1 MFAKGD
7 RRGPGGK
14 RDSVNDRGGDK
25 DSVRGDKSNRPAR
38 LESVLPCLKLTAEQ
52 IAKLRE
58 FMTAN
63 RDCEKAA
70 RDQFRATIEPIRQQ
84 QKTAIDAIKEQVKAG
99 TLTKADARTQI
110 EALNSSLKPAVQAA
124 EAAMKA
130 ALEACRAS
138 LMANIESILTP
149 EQLVI
154 WMQWKTTGKAPCDPR
169 TIGTRG

>member
-1 MFAKGD
+1 
-7 RRGPGGK
+7 
-14 RDSVNDRGGDK
+14 
-25 DSVRGDKSNRPAR
+25 
-38 LESVLPCLKLTAEQ
+38 
-52 IAKLRE
+52 
-58 FMTAN
+58 
-63 RDCEKAA
+63 
-70 RDQFRATIEPIRQQ
+70 
-84 QKTAIDAIKEQVKAG
+84 VKAV
-99 TLTKADARTQI
+99 TLTKADSRTQI